1 MSEVS
6 QLMQDV
12 TITGRLRDGGT
23 CEIKCTAID
32 ARNLHLEGGLYHPF
46 QHEGHWIMYIIENG
60 NGESF
65 ISKKSNKGIS
75 LPAHIIG
82 RKNLVGLC
90 DNDPYNMC
98 QSNFDYRMN
107 RGK

>member
-1 MSEVS
+1 MRPTTV
-6 QLMQDV
+6 
-12 TITGRLRDGGT
+12 TGRLRDGGMCKIT
-23 CEIKCTAID
+23 CDTIKAN
-32 ARNLHLEGGLYHPF
+32 NLYLENGLYHPYCK
-46 QHEGHWIMYIIENG
+46 EGHWIMYILENG
-60 NGESF
+60 NGISF

-82 RKNLVGLC
+82 RKNLVGLY

-98 QSNFDYRMN
+98 QSNFDYRKD